1 MAKKQI
7 KKSAELPPIEIN
19 ITEEEAIYQLELLK
33 QIGKFAEGEDV
44 DFSKGSKVK
53 RKQKSLIEKL
63 TGLEALE
70 ELFINEQLGR
80 RNSPYTIKHY
90 QRTFKKLFEFL
101 SYQTAESQEAL
112 SEIYDYYAEDRDNAL
127 YLNGKQL
134 PIATL
139 EMDDIQKKF
148 GDYLTDV
155 DMVNEQTVLSYFRD
169 FRAIM
174 YYAMDNGWIERFK
187 IVIPEREAPIKN
199 CYTKLEIDKLLKKP
213 DENDFTEYR
222 DWVIINYL
230 LSTGHRIQTI
240 INLKVGDIDFD
251 EGYINVNTQ
260 KNRSVS
266 RVGLIRKMQVILKEY
281 ITYYR
286 CDEDGNPLYD
296 EVLFCNR
303 YGEPLTDGGLKMSIK
318 SYNERRGVSKTS
330 IHLFRHTFAK
340 NWIVSGGDIVSLQKM
355 LGHSSLKMVQ
365 RYANLYASDVKEKAE
380 DFSLLAQTRTK
391 SGKTIQKRQPLQ
403 IRK

>member
-1 MAKKQI
+1 MAKQQI
-7 KKSAELPPIEIN
+7 KKTELPPIEIN
-19 ITEEEAIYQLELLK
+19 VTEDELRNQLELLK
-33 QIGKFAEGEDV
+33 QLELLDNENA
-44 DFSKGSKVK
+44 DFSKAVKVN
-53 RKQKSLIEKL
+53 RKQKSLIEKF
-63 TGLEALE
+63 TSLEALE
-70 ELFINEQLGR
+70 ELFINEQIGR

-101 SYQTAESQEAL
+101 TYETLQSQEAL
-112 SEIYDYYAEDRDNAL
+112 SDIYKYYNADRNNAL
-127 YLNGKQL
+127 YLHGKTL

-139 EMDDIQKKF
+139 EMDNIQMKF

-155 DMVNEQTVLSYFRD
+155 DLVNEQTVLSYFRD

-174 YYAMDNGWIERFK
+174 YFAMDNGWIDRFK

-199 CYTKLEIDKLLKKP
+199 CYTKAELDKLLKKP
-213 DENDFTEYR
+213 DENNFTEYR
-222 DWVIINYL
+222 NWVIINYL

-240 INLKVGDIDFD
+240 IKLKVGDIDFE

-260 KNRSVS
+260 KNKGVNRI
-266 RVGLIRKMQVILKEY
+266 GLIRKMAVILKEY

-286 CDEDGNPLYD
+286 CDEVGEPLYD

-318 SYNERRGVSKTS
+318 SYNEKRGVSKTS

-380 DFSLLAQTRTK
+380 DFAILAQTRTK
-391 SGKTIQKRQPLQ
+391 SGKTLQKRQPLK

>member
-1 MAKKQI
+1 MAKQQI
-7 KKSAELPPIEIN
+7 KKTELPPIEIN
-19 ITEEEAIYQLELLK
+19 VTEDELRNQLELLK
-33 QIGKFAEGEDV
+33 QLELLDNENA
-44 DFSKGSKVK
+44 DFSKAVKVN
-53 RKQKSLIEKL
+53 RKQKSLIEKF
-63 TGLEALE
+63 TSLEALE
-70 ELFINEQLGR
+70 ELFINEQIGR

-101 SYQTAESQEAL
+101 TYETLQSQEAL
-112 SEIYDYYAEDRDNAL
+112 SDIYKYYNSDRNNAL
-127 YLNGKQL
+127 YLHGKTL

-139 EMDDIQKKF
+139 EMDNIQMKF
-148 GDYLTDV
+148 GNYLTDV
-155 DMVNEQTVLSYFRD
+155 DLVNEQTVLSYFRD

-174 YYAMDNGWIERFK
+174 YFAMDNGWIDRFK

-199 CYTKLEIDKLLKKP
+199 CYTKAELDKLLKKP
-213 DENDFTEYR
+213 DENNFTEYR
-222 DWVIINYL
+222 NWVIINYL

-240 INLKVGDIDFD
+240 IKLKVGDIDFE

-260 KNRSVS
+260 KNKGVNRI
-266 RVGLIRKMQVILKEY
+266 GLIRKMAVILKEY

-286 CDEDGNPLYD
+286 CDEVGEPLYD

-318 SYNERRGVSKTS
+318 SYNEKRGVSKTS

-380 DFSLLAQTRTK
+380 DFAILAQTRTK
-391 SGKTIQKRQPLQ
+391 SGKTLQKRQPLK

>member
-1 MAKKQI
+1 MAKQQI
-7 KKSAELPPIEIN
+7 KKTELPPIEIN
-19 ITEEEAIYQLELLK
+19 VTEDELRNQLELLK
-33 QIGKFAEGEDV
+33 QLELLDNENA
-44 DFSKGSKVK
+44 DFSKAVKVN
-53 RKQKSLIEKL
+53 RKQKSLIEKF
-63 TGLEALE
+63 TSLEALE
-70 ELFINEQLGR
+70 ELFINEQIGR

-101 SYQTAESQEAL
+101 TYETLQSQEAL
-112 SEIYDYYAEDRDNAL
+112 SDIYKYYNSDRNNAL
-127 YLNGKQL
+127 YLHGKTL

-139 EMDDIQKKF
+139 EMDNIQMKF
-148 GDYLTDV
+148 GNYLTDV
-155 DMVNEQTVLSYFRD
+155 DLVNEQTVLSYFRD

-174 YYAMDNGWIERFK
+174 YFAMDNGWIDRFK

-199 CYTKLEIDKLLKKP
+199 CYTKAELDKLLKKP
-213 DENDFTEYR
+213 DENNFTDYR
-222 DWVIINYL
+222 NWVIINYL

-240 INLKVGDIDFD
+240 IKLKVGDIDFE

-260 KNRSVS
+260 KNKGVNRI
-266 RVGLIRKMQVILKEY
+266 GLIRKMAVILKEY

-286 CDEDGNPLYD
+286 CDEVGEPLYD

-318 SYNERRGVSKTS
+318 SYNEKRGVSKTS

-380 DFSLLAQTRTK
+380 DFAILAQTRTK
-391 SGKTIQKRQPLQ
+391 SGKTLQKRQPLK

>member
-1 MAKKQI
+1 MAKQQI
-7 KKSAELPPIEIN
+7 KKTELPPIEIN
-19 ITEEEAIYQLELLK
+19 VTEDELRNQLELLK
-33 QIGKFAEGEDV
+33 QLELLDNENA
-44 DFSKGSKVK
+44 DFSKAVKVN
-53 RKQKSLIEKL
+53 RKQKSLIEKF
-63 TGLEALE
+63 TSLEALE
-70 ELFINEQLGR
+70 ELFINEQIGR

-101 SYQTAESQEAL
+101 TYETLQSQEAL
-112 SEIYDYYAEDRDNAL
+112 SDIYKYYNSDRNNAL
-127 YLNGKQL
+127 YLHGKTL

-139 EMDDIQKKF
+139 EMDNIQMKF

-155 DMVNEQTVLSYFRD
+155 DLVNEQTVLSYFRD

-174 YYAMDNGWIERFK
+174 YFAMDNGWIDRFK

-199 CYTKLEIDKLLKKP
+199 CYTKAELDKLLKKP
-213 DENDFTEYR
+213 DENNFTDYR
-222 DWVIINYL
+222 NWVIINYL

-240 INLKVGDIDFD
+240 IKLKVGDIDFE

-260 KNRSVS
+260 KNKGVNRI
-266 RVGLIRKMQVILKEY
+266 GLIRKMAVILKEY

-286 CDEDGNPLYD
+286 CDEVGEPLYD

-318 SYNERRGVSKTS
+318 SYNEKRGVSKTS

-380 DFSLLAQTRTK
+380 DFAILAQTRTK
-391 SGKTIQKRQPLQ
+391 SGKTLQKRQPLK